1 MSEFEEKT
9 SVTAPLTV
17 ISKVQQGDIAN
28 SFGPKDILGEVYR
41 SKQYVK
47 DDEKRGAVING
58 YSPRCLSFPQPWQ
71 WAAQRWSESGG
82 YADPRGIDRV
92 FLGQL
97 GVCNLRCDECYA
109 GCYCGIET
117 VDVSAEDYVSAY
129 YEYCRQF
136 GYCGTLRISG
146 GEPLLFQEWTCE
158 VIEDERMLMARD
170 DDYVTSDDPLIVWV
184 DTNLTIKPKKYLLGA
199 LSASMKNTAV
209 CGCFKPNRTWADGTY
224 VSIEAQLEIVGTFV
238 ERSIPLFLYWP
249 AWDKE
254 HNSDMFIDVLESL
267 YKIHSSLPL
276 RMTVI
281 ETHKYDASPG
291 MENIDDAQLM
301 KFYRDRAKAL
311 DDFLLDHYHPDVIML
326 PSHLTLSL

>member
-1 MSEFEEKT
+1 MSEFGST
-9 SVTAPLTV
+9 TAPLTI
-17 ISKVQQGDIAN
+17 ISDVQTRDINASKGPSDVLQGI
-28 SFGPKDILGEVYR
+28 YR
-41 SKQYVK
+41 AKQYVK
-47 DDEKRGAVING
+47 NDEKRDAVING

-71 WAAQRWSESGG
+71 WAAQRWINAGWH
-82 YADPRGIDRV
+82 ADPRGIDRV

-109 GCYCGIET
+109 GCCCGIET

-136 GYCGTLRISG
+136 GYCATLRISG
-146 GEPLLFQEWTCE
+146 GEPLLFQEWTCA
-158 VIEDERMLMARD
+158 VIEDDRMLMARD
-170 DDYVTSDDPLIVWV
+170 EYYATSVDPLVMWV
-184 DTNLTIKPKKYLLGA
+184 DTNLTIKPKTYLLSA

-209 CGCFKPNRTWADGTY
+209 CGCFKPNRTWSDGTY
-224 VSIEAQLEIVGTFV
+224 VSIDAQLEIVGTFV
-238 ERSIPLFLYWP
+238 EHGIPLFLYWP

-254 HNSDMFIDVLESL
+254 YNSDMFIDVLESL
-267 YKIHSSLPL
+267 YKINKALPL

-291 MENIDDAQLM
+291 MENIDDACLR
-301 KFYRDRAKAL
+301 KCYTDGLEAL

-326 PSHLTLSL
+326 PSHLTLRL